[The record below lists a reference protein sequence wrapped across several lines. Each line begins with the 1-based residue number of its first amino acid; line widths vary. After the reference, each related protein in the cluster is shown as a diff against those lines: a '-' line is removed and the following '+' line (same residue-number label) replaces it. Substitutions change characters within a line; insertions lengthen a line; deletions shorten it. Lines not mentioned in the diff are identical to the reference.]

1 MKLIWHNFALF
12 MFCYIL
18 IAIIYSK
25 LLLNQGYETSRKQ
38 FELLCIYCSRFR
50 ILIPIHFLVGFYV
63 SEVIKRYWD
72 QFLTLPYPDRL
83 ALKLV
88 SYVPG
93 KVSLHIL
100 IKIEKNT
107 KKSHFWQLFELLRQK
122 ISFQFILCYFGHFG
136 RKTKDKKN
144 VFWRE
149 NCIFF

>member
-12 MFCYIL
+12 MFCYIT

-25 LLLNQGYETSRKQ
+25 LLLTEGYETSRKQ

-93 KVSLHIL
+93 KVSLSQCLKITEKVAFNIASEASYVYIL
-100 IKIEKNT
+100 SIADI
-107 KKSHFWQLFELLRQK
+107 SLELL
-122 ISFQFILCYFGHFG
+122 SFTEH
-136 RKTKDKKN
+136 K
-144 VFWRE
+144 
-149 NCIFF
+149 

>member
-12 MFCYIL
+12 MFCYIT

-25 LLLNQGYETSRKQ
+25 LLLTEGYETSRKQ

-93 KVSLHIL
+93 KVSITQCLKITEKVAFNIPSEASYVYNL
-100 IKIEKNT
+100 IGQKFT
-107 KKSHFWQLFELLRQK
+107 KLPK
-122 ISFQFILCYFGHFG
+122 
-136 RKTKDKKN
+136 
-144 VFWRE
+144 
-149 NCIFF
+149 